1 MVRRP
6 EWFAEDFLG
15 HQDGEPVYASK
26 PLMTLTIEQ
35 LASTSW
41 ESFAQPPGNA
51 PSAISDAIRRLS
63 AANTADAAALAY
75 NAFLFAVGNNHAG
88 TYFPVVIEALPFL
101 EEIIREGSAVA
112 RNAALDVLIDL
123 VGSFEPDPD
132 FQWLCTGL
140 DDKRLVRD
148 VLRERVVALD
158 DLITRFALD
167 LSAEHETRERAGA
180 LLDLIRGAPKPP

>member
-1 MVRRP
+1 
-6 EWFAEDFLG
+6 
-15 HQDGEPVYASK
+15 
-26 PLMTLTIEQ
+26 MTLTIEQ
-35 LASTSW
+35 LATTSW

-51 PSAISDAIRRLS
+51 PSAISDAILRLS
-63 AANTADAAALAY
+63 AADTADAAELAY

-88 TYFPVVIEALPFL
+88 TYFPVVIETLPFL
-101 EEIIREGSAVA
+101 EEIVREGSVVA

-132 FQWLCTGL
+132 FQSLPIGS
-140 DDKRLVRD
+140 DGERLVRD

-167 LSAEHETRERAGA
+167 LSAERETRERGGV